1 MRSHMEKKQATSKIP
16 ASLTNVMYRKLTPQ
30 ESRVLAAYGQ
40 AKKTDQMASTK
51 ET

>member
-1 MRSHMEKKQATSKIP
+1 MEEKPATGKVP

-30 ESRVLAAYGQ
+30 ESRVLAANGQ
-40 AKKTDQMASTK
+40 AKKTDQTAPPK

>member
-1 MRSHMEKKQATSKIP
+1 MEKKQATSKIP
-16 ASLTNVMYRKLTPQ
+16 DSLTNVMYKKLTPQ

-40 AKKTDQMASTK
+40 AKKTDQTAPTK